1 MEGAVS
7 VVDPDEE
14 PLTRKRV
21 LNHKIRTTVSI
32 YVKCQDCKRGQ
43 VGRKADSTDTMRSK
57 MNLYPEALALADK
70 KRTVGM
76 FVVIEIG
83 GSDRWAKEDICRDRA
98 DIKTSEGVA

>member
-1 MEGAVS
+1 
-7 VVDPDEE
+7 
-14 PLTRKRV
+14 
-21 LNHKIRTTVSI
+21 
-32 YVKCQDCKRGQ
+32 
-43 VGRKADSTDTMRSK
+43 